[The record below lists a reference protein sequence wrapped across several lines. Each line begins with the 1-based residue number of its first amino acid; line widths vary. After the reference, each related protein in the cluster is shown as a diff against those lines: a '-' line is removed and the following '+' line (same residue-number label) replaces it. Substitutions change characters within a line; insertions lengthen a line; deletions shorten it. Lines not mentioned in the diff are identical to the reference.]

1 MESAGVTRSI
11 FAIEMCLRYDPTFAA
26 GARNLLCAD
35 TSQPSAGHLWHLW
48 TAAADELRRRQSA
61 WVSGC
66 WDFWEDP
73 TKAQTDFQ
81 MWKNGL
87 MTEEGARKAPSAGGE
102 PYRGGERFLTM
113 TMACLLVKGSAA
125 ERAMAQACNVPQA
138 YLWHTAT
145 FQRVLMAIRH
155 INFAVVERATAYLIP
170 KEDGWALTP
179 EDLRDPK
186 FHYLRPIV

>member
-1 MESAGVTRSI
+1 MTRSV
-11 FAIEMCLRYDPTFAA
+11 FAIEMCLRYDPQLT
-26 GARNLLCAD
+26 GWGRHVLSSSRPEPTPGELWQMWTSMAD
-35 TSQPSAGHLWHLW
+35 AILQ
-48 TAAADELRRRQSA
+48 RQAA

-73 TKAQTDFQ
+73 TKAQNDFQ

-102 PYRGGERFLTM
+102 PYRGGERFMTL

-125 ERAMAQACNVPQA
+125 ERAVASVCDVAEA
-138 YLWHTAT
+138 FLWHRAT
-145 FQRVLMAIRH
+145 FASILLGMRH
-155 INFAVVERATAYLIP
+155 INFAVVDRATMYQIP
-170 KEDGWALTP
+170 GEDGWALTP
-179 EDLRDPK
+179 EDLKDSK